1 MRERDLGLSEFRG
14 CSQAHTESLHCRGA
28 ELPNWGG
35 CGGGGAMI
43 PLWQDA
49 KVAARMAT
57 SS

>member
-35 CGGGGAMI
+35 CGGGG
-43 PLWQDA
+43 L
-49 KVAARMAT
+49 
-57 SS
+57 